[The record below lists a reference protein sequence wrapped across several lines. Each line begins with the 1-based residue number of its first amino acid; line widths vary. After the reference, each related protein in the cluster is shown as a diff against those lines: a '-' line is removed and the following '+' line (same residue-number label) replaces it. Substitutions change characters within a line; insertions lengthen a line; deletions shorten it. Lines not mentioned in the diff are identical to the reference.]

1 MKTYRLIK
9 TYPGSPK
16 LNTIVQKHQ
25 NCNYTCDYHSINPIY
40 VENHL
45 EFWQPVVEKDYEIL
59 EIKGKYGAIS
69 SFIEALDSDLK
80 DKVIFKIKRLSDGEI

>member
-1 MKTYRLIK
+1 MKYKLIK

-40 VENHL
+40 VENHS

-59 EIKGKYGAIS
+59 ATVGNNNS
-69 SFIEALDSDLK
+69 LK
-80 DKVIFKIKRLSDGEI
+80 RTIFSVKKL